1 MFTYGGC
8 GGNSNNFASLDDCVA
23 NCGGPAKH
31 AGIGAGSS
39 KQGMKYLD
47 WLFIFILVHWKM
59 NIFYVSG
66 GVIRPRNAICSLSIS
81 KGTCK
86 ATLRRFYF
94 DMRTGTCKL
103 FIFGGCQGI
112 EKFHHSWAH

>member
-1 MFTYGGC
+1 MDCFFLFY
-8 GGNSNNFASLDDCVA
+8 SL
-23 NCGGPAKH
+23 NRLYYNYYIYKK
-31 AGIGAGSS
+31 INTF
-39 KQGMKYLD
+39 YL
-47 WLFIFILVHWKM
+47 
-59 NIFYVSG
+59 SG

-103 FIFGGCQGI
+103 FIFGGCQGM
-112 EKFHHSWAH
+112 EKRALEYQAF